1 MEAMTPIFNAQ
12 HDQLVYTPLPE
23 TISIVRG
30 YAGESYDR
38 RREGRNLSPYTLST
52 SSVRTL
58 YAIKREKYYYFFLSL
73 SFFFCI

>member
-1 MEAMTPIFNAQ
+1 MSALHEHLMKLDT
-12 HDQLVYTPLPE
+12 
-23 TISIVRG
+23 VRG

-38 RREGRNLSPYTLST
+38 RQEGRNLSPYTLSA

-58 YAIKREKYYYFFLSL
+58 CAIRREKYYYFFLSL